1 MKIVDA
7 RGLQHPEPFE
17 RVVEAL
23 TELAL
28 GDQLKLII
36 HQEPRP
42 LYRFLE
48 RNRSAYKNDD
58 VADNLKRGDCC
69 RSQSDRA
76 AQLLRGFGASPHIN
90 INCGN
95 RIPKSSDGTSAKARL
110 RRPRQSG
117 QTFV

>member
-28 GDQLKLII
+28 GEQMKLII
-36 HQEPRP
+36 HLEPRP

-48 RNRSAYKNDD
+48 RNRYAYKTESF
-58 VADNLKRGDCC
+58 ADGRFEILIWELP
-69 RSQSDRA
+69 A
-76 AQLLRGFGASPHIN
+76 E
-90 INCGN
+90 
-95 RIPKSSDGTSAKARL
+95 
-110 RRPRQSG
+110 
-117 QTFV
+117 